1 MLTVDNIEIKIK
13 TYDRKKNQ
21 VILNLIILDQLQI
34 RGFIVR
40 YTTTKFSPI
49 YPIWV
54 VTPPS
59 VKGRNKAWF
68 HIVRFTDS
76 ALWQQL
82 QKAIV
87 DAANEHANSLK

>member
-1 MLTVDNIEIKIK
+1 MINIDDIEIKIK

-21 VILNLIILDQLQI
+21 VILNLMLFDQLQI

-40 YTTTKFSPI
+40 YTTTKFSLITPV
-49 YPIWV
+49 WV

-59 VKGRNKAWF
+59 VRGRNKAWF

-76 ALWQQL
+76 ALWEQL
-82 QKAIV
+82 QKRIIE
-87 DAANEHANSLK
+87 AANEHANSLG